1 MQNSAIPMPGHN
13 VPGATIPPKEGSRVL
28 LVAPA
33 MESLFARNTSSPWPS
48 AILDHPVIVSQAGA
62 RKVFHEKLEEL
73 FRILPDPTVG
83 IETAIDTGILAPQVA
98 VEFFDLL
105 AWFLGVDPLARR
117 LVLYFPFELIPSRDW
132 HPGHEHLRSSAD
144 RFVRAYMDQWRDLL
158 EETDVRANFSD
169 GNILE
174 PELAPNGQPLVRK
187 AAHLIPH
194 LVQKGLVSI
203 SEVIS
208 LLDHADDILHA
219 SIVDTL
225 PALVSQGS
233 MGRATYEEI
242 WRSHGLPMPSLDAP
256 VKSVKEIRL
265 DLVAVLP
272 DEIESELQKLDMR
285 EALDHS
291 RGMPPARV
299 AWERRDN
306 EDRLISAYAAEIAQM
321 ITDDR
326 IEYRDILSLLVRP
339 KDVLRL
345 AVMRGAGYAVERL
358 AYTDHAKAMRVCD
371 EFIGVMQRKD
381 SLRAQNI
388 CDELEGILA
397 RFANLGIITKETLAK
412 FGFELPRLD
421 AEFSPTGT
429 LASEIRGF
437 SHAIDSI
444 ADDPEYSKLFYPVA
458 FFFGSRLKGY
468 AKRNAD
474 LDMAVFVRPG
484 VAEHE
489 RPEIRRILARLF
501 PSEKIDGKIVE
512 FWLESE
518 GERLQVRDFPDPDV
532 FLGDSTWIHLLFGS
546 VWLGREDALRD
557 LYARFLP
564 GFLDSS
570 SKTLMGHEARM
581 VWLEE
586 LERDVLQY
594 RLMHKGYRRFFPPAG
609 GIDRFKAKGLDPE
622 SVFWDS
628 GYRRLATKLFVSRV
642 FLPQL

>member
-1 MQNSAIPMPGHN
+1 MRNSTIPMPGHN
-13 VPGATIPPKEGSRVL
+13 VPGATVPPKEGSRVL

-33 MESLFARNTSSPWPS
+33 MESLFARNINSPWPS
-48 AILDHPVIVSQAGA
+48 AILDHPVIVWQVGA
-62 RKVFHEKLEEL
+62 QKVLHEKIEEL
-73 FRILPDPTVG
+73 FQILPDPTIG
-83 IETAIDTGILAPQVA
+83 IETAVDTGMLAPQVA
-98 VEFFDLL
+98 AEFFDLL
-105 AWFLGVDPLARR
+105 AGFLDADPLARR
-117 LVLYFPFELIPSRDW
+117 LILYFPFELIPSRDW
-132 HPGHEHLRSSAD
+132 RIGHEYLRSAVG
-144 RFVRAYMDQWRDLL
+144 RFVRAYMDRWRDLL

-187 AAHLIPH
+187 VAHLIPH

-203 SEVIS
+203 SEMIS

-219 SIVDTL
+219 SIVDAL

-242 WRSHGLPMPSLDAP
+242 LRSHGLPMLSLDAP
-256 VKSVKEIRL
+256 VKPVKEIRQ

-306 EDRLISAYAAEIAQM
+306 EDRLISAYAAGIAQM

-326 IEYRDILSLLVRP
+326 IEYRDILSLLVRS

-345 AVMRGAGYAVERL
+345 AVMRGVGYAVEGL
-358 AYTDHAKAMRVCD
+358 AYTDHARAVRVCD
-371 EFIGVMQRKD
+371 DFVGLIQED
-381 SLRAQNI
+381 WLRAQNI

-397 RFANLGIITKETLAK
+397 RFANLGIITEATLAK
-412 FGFELPRLD
+412 FGFELPKLD
-421 AEFSPTGT
+421 AEFSPTGM

-484 VAEHE
+484 AAEHE
-489 RPEIRRILARLF
+489 RPEIRRILAELF

-518 GERLQVRDFPDPDV
+518 GERLRVRDFPDPDV

-546 VWLGREDALRD
+546 VWLGREDALKE
-557 LYARFLP
+557 LYAKFLP

-570 SKTLMGHEARM
+570 GKTLMGHDARM

-594 RLMHKGYRRFFPPAG
+594 RLMHKGYRRFFPPVG